1 MKNVMD
7 CYIDFND
14 TKLNNTSADSRV
26 VTMNSSPKN
35 IYIKKSN
42 SLVIFNMILDYK
54 DYLLLCRGI

>member
-35 IYIKKSN
+35 IYI
-42 SLVIFNMILDYK
+42 
-54 DYLLLCRGI
+54 